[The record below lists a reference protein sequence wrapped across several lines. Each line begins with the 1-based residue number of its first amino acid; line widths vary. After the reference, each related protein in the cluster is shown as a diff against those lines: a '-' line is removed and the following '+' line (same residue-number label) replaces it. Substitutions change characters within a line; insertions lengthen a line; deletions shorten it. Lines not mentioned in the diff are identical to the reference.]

1 MKEKQQ
7 DFKVAK
13 YYPKLICT
21 HSDNFLLMILAVNLG
36 HVFTYS
42 VQMLAQIK
50 PIPQALKTYIVP
62 TCKHI

>member
-21 HSDNFLLMILAVNLG
+21 HSDNFLLMILAANLG
-36 HVFTYS
+36 TRV
-42 VQMLAQIK
+42 
-50 PIPQALKTYIVP
+50 YI
-62 TCKHI
+62 